1 MNVILYMIQDD
12 YRKLQKTTGAAL
24 ATLTG
29 ELHEKVSDTELSIRL
44 PGSAA
49 VSVGACNYVFIDTLG
64 KYYFRRQFEIE
75 NNTVIIHLKEDVR
88 MNFATPILNL
98 TCTVSRLQDES
109 KANAYLLDPDYQAK
123 AYKKHVQRNF
133 PNSLDDFSFI
143 LMTVG

>member
-1 MNVILYMIQDD
+1 MTITLYNTTDD
-12 YRKLQKTTGAAL
+12 YRKLQKTVGTPL

-29 ELHEKVSDTELSIRL
+29 DLHERVSDIQLVVRV

-49 VSVGACNYVFIDTLG
+49 LSVGAANYAYIDTLG
-64 KYYFRRQFEIE
+64 KYYFREEFEE
-75 NNTVIIHLKEDVR
+75 EEK
-88 MNFATPILNL
+88 
-98 TCTVSRLQDES
+98 

-133 PNSLDDFSFI
+133 PVTLNDFSYI

>member
-1 MNVILYMIQDD
+1 MNIILYTIQDD
-12 YRKLQKTTGAAL
+12 YRKLQKTVGTAL

-29 ELHEKVSDTELSIRL
+29 DLHEKVSDTQLVVRV

-49 VSVGACNYVFIDTLG
+49 ASVGAANYAFIDTLG
-64 KYYFRRQFEIE
+64 KYYFREQFEIE
-75 NNTVIIHLKEDVR
+75 NNTLLIHLKEDVR
-88 MNFATPILNL
+88 MNFATQILA
-98 TCTVSRLQDES
+98 TECTVARVEDEK

-133 PNSLDDFSFI
+133 PVTMNDFSFI